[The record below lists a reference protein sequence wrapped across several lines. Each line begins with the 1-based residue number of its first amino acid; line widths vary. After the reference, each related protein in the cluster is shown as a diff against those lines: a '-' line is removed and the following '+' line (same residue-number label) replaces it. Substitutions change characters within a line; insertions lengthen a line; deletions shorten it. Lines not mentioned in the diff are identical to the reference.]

1 MNIIFDYDGTLH
13 ETLYIYKPAFLK
25 AYDWLVKNSY
35 AEPREFTDKEIRG
48 WIGYNARA
56 MWETFMPELPED
68 VRAHCSEIVGQTMR
82 EEIEAGHARLYRH
95 ATEVLDLLNAHGHT
109 LIFLSNCKR
118 YYMEAHTKA
127 FDLKR
132 YFYDMYCTED
142 YDFRPKHEIFPEIKK
157 KYTGNFIVV
166 GDRSNDMELAKRH
179 GLYAIGCAYGYGS
192 PGELKDADAIINF
205 PVEMMSFI
213 PAGEL

>member
-13 ETLYIYKPAFLK
+13 ETLNIYKPAFLR
-25 AYDWLVKNSY
+25 AYEWLVANEY
-35 AEPREFTDKEIRG
+35 APPREFTDEEIRG

-82 EEIEAGHARLYRH
+82 EEIEAGTAKLYRH
-95 ATEVLDLLNAHGHT
+95 ALEILDTLREQGHT
-109 LIFLSNCKR
+109 LIFFSNCKR

-127 FDLKR
+127 FGLNR

-142 YDFRPKHEIFPEIKK
+142 YDFKPKHEIFPEIAK
-157 KYTGNFIVV
+157 KYGGNFIVV
-166 GDRSNDMELAKRH
+166 GDRANDIEIAKRH
-179 GLYAIGCAYGYGS
+179 GLYSIGCAYGYGS
-192 PGELKDADAIINF
+192 REELRDADAVINF
-205 PVEMMSFI
+205 PLEMLSYI